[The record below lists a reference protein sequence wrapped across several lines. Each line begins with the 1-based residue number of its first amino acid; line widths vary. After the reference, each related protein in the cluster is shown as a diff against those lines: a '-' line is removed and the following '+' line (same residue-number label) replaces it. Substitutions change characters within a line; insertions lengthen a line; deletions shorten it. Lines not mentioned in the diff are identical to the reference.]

1 LERNRIWIPFLP
13 ENDGGVCTE
22 QSFLAQT
29 GKSTYVQENRQARAE
44 QGWTAGVEVSR
55 STRGPVRGAVV
66 EHAAVERLPVGRHPL
81 LRRGRPGRAR
91 GALIVDDVGR
101 EPHPLLGLATRRLL
115 PSARSSYLRRESH
128 LKIPIRRVK
137 TRAERGAQIK
147 RWVNERTLGGGE
159 AGAQHRLRRC
169 RVKGSRQITD
179 KRKIKNRVKWKDHR
193 QNEMNPNNT
202 LY

>member
-1 LERNRIWIPFLP
+1 M
-13 ENDGGVCTE
+13 T
-22 QSFLAQT
+22 AA
-29 GKSTYVQENRQARAE
+29 YVQSRASSLKQANPHTYKKIGRPGQSRA
-44 QGWTAGVEVSR
+44 GLPAWRSAGAH
-55 STRGPVRGAVV
+55 PVRGAVV

-147 RWVNERTLGGGE
+147 RWVNERTRGGGE